1 MLILGSMNSVRQI
14 LEIDKILSKIS
25 WFIKTK
31 KGQNILEKLD
41 VFPNEELCK
50 TELKK
55 TYDLGIIINK
65 LSDLPI
71 CSHIDVLEEINKAKK
86 GTVLD
91 EETFNLIKE
100 ELLSIKDVIK
110 YIHKIEEKPES
121 LLEEFNGLV
130 FDDQLHD
137 KIVRVITSENKVAN
151 NASPKLNDLRNK
163 IEKTEREIK
172 QTITK
177 LLGVYKDQVNGDNF
191 VLRDGVYV
199 LPVSTSYKAGVD
211 GIIHDISDSGQT
223 TFIEPSA
230 IVNLENKKHVYEIEE
245 REEVTRIL
253 KELTYLVLS
262 KENILIKNNSIIG
275 YLDFLNAKIKFEKSI
290 DGTIPIILKNQEIHL
305 IQARHPLLGENV
317 VANDFDLSGDKTL
330 MLISGP
336 NAGGKTIALKTVAT
350 LAYMTKLGLPI
361 PASEG
366 SGVSFFRKIYVDIG
380 DGQSIENNLSTFSA
394 HISVLSVLLNYI
406 SSRDLVII
414 DELGNGTDPK
424 EGEALSMA
432 IVEYLIERKC
442 ISLITSHYPLLK
454 EYGLHNKNVLSASFI
469 FNEERIE
476 PTFRIVYDISGKSF
490 GFLIAEK
497 FGLKRNLIDRAKDI
511 YNENYV
517 DDNDR
522 KIEIIENKERA
533 LFNKNIEIDNKM
545 RELQRF
551 EAEIKKRD
559 DALNLKEEKLKNK
572 KIDDFDD
579 FVNSKIDEI
588 DEIVEEFKKSN
599 KENAKAIIEKINSIN
614 IEKKEKEPIFVGD
627 YVEIKSLNME
637 GKVVSI
643 NNNRVEIVTKAGM
656 TLKASK
662 DACVKLSGP
671 SKVKPKIANIDK
683 MVYGKESLSTSI
695 NLIGYHVDEA
705 LRSLDKY
712 LSDCYSRGYKSVRVI
727 HGYGTGKL
735 RQGIHNHLKTISYVK
750 DFNLGTSVDGGTG
763 LTVVNFK

>member
-1 MLILGSMNSVRQI
+1 MNSVRQI

-65 LSDLPI
+65 LGDLPI

-454 EYGLHNKNVLSASFI
+454 EYG
-469 FNEERIE
+469 
-476 PTFRIVYDISGKSF
+476 Y
-490 GFLIAEK
+490 
-497 FGLKRNLIDRAKDI
+497 
-511 YNENYV
+511 
-517 DDNDR
+517 
-522 KIEIIENKERA
+522 II
-533 LFNKNIEIDNKM
+533 KM
-545 RELQRF
+545 F
-551 EAEIKKRD
+551 
-559 DALNLKEEKLKNK
+559 
-572 KIDDFDD
+572 
-579 FVNSKIDEI
+579 
-588 DEIVEEFKKSN
+588 
-599 KENAKAIIEKINSIN
+599 
-614 IEKKEKEPIFVGD
+614 
-627 YVEIKSLNME
+627 
-637 GKVVSI
+637 
-643 NNNRVEIVTKAGM
+643 
-656 TLKASK
+656 
-662 DACVKLSGP
+662 
-671 SKVKPKIANIDK
+671 
-683 MVYGKESLSTSI
+683 
-695 NLIGYHVDEA
+695 
-705 LRSLDKY
+705 
-712 LSDCYSRGYKSVRVI
+712 
-727 HGYGTGKL
+727 
-735 RQGIHNHLKTISYVK
+735 
-750 DFNLGTSVDGGTG
+750 
-763 LTVVNFK
+763 